1 MRFLIQVVSNADV
14 KIEGTVRGEIGNG
27 FLVLIGVGQTDTKEI
42 ADRMIRKLL
51 GLRIFPDENGK
62 TNLALKDVGGN
73 LLIIS
78 QFTLYADCSHGYRP
92 GFTDAADASLA
103 EELYEYVL
111 SECRKEFPDLQCGRF
126 GEHMEVSLLNEGP
139 FTILLDSRDICPSG
153 QK

>member
-1 MRFLIQVVSNADV
+1 MKMVIQRVSRGDV
-14 KIEGTVRGEIGNG
+14 KVDGEVCGRIDRG
-27 FLVLIGVGQTDTKEI
+27 FLVLLGVGQGDTREI
-42 ADRMIRKLL
+42 ADKMIKKMM
-51 GLRIFPDENGK
+51 GLRIFADENGK

-92 GFTDAADASLA
+92 GFTDAADAELA

-153 QK
+153 QR

>member
-1 MRFLIQVVSNADV
+1 MKMVIQRVSRGDV
-14 KIEGTVRGEIGNG
+14 KVEGEVCGRIDRG
-27 FLVLIGVGQTDTKEI
+27 FLVLLGVGQGDTRET
-42 ADRMIRKLL
+42 ADKMIKKMM
-51 GLRIFPDENGK
+51 GLRIFADENGK

-92 GFTDAADASLA
+92 GFTDAADAALA

>member
-1 MRFLIQVVSNADV
+1 MKMVIQRVSRGDV
-14 KIEGTVRGEIGNG
+14 KVDGEVCGRIDRG
-27 FLVLIGVGQTDTKEI
+27 FLVLLGVGQGDTREI
-42 ADRMIRKLL
+42 ADKMIKKMM
-51 GLRIFPDENGK
+51 GLRIFADENGK

>member
-62 TNLALKDVGGN
+62 TNLALKDVSGQ
-73 LLIIS
+73 LLLIS
-78 QFTLYADCSHGYRP
+78 QFTLYADCSHGNRP
-92 GFTDAADASLA
+92 GFTNAAGPAEASA
-103 EELYEYVL
+103 LYDYIVE
-111 SECRKEFPDLQCGRF
+111 QCAKQVPVVERGVF
-126 GEHMEVSLLNEGP
+126 GANMKVSLTNEGP
-139 FTILLDSRDICPSG
+139 FTIMLDSDELFR
-153 QK
+153 

>member
-1 MRFLIQVVSNADV
+1 MKMVIQRVSRGDV
-14 KIEGTVRGEIGNG
+14 KVEGEVCGRIDRG
-27 FLVLIGVGQTDTKEI
+27 FLVLLGVGQGDTREI
-42 ADRMIRKLL
+42 ADKMIKKMM
-51 GLRIFPDENGK
+51 GLRIFADENGK

-92 GFTDAADASLA
+92 GFTDAADAALA